1 VANLKRVVEMFQRIF
16 KSFNE
21 RLTRIEDHQITTHK
35 EINLKLDRIL
45 EILGENGKAKRVD
58 PDIQT

>member
-1 VANLKRVVEMFQRIF
+1 MANLKRVVEMFQRIF

>member
-1 VANLKRVVEMFQRIF
+1 MANLKKVVEMFQRIF

-35 EINLKLDRIL
+35 EINIKLDRIL
-45 EILGENGKAKRVD
+45 ELLGEDGKGKRVD
-58 PDIQT
+58 SDLQT